1 MVKYFL
7 LWALAWMCIGPV
19 NGQKALKIDR
29 EKLVKR
35 HNISHTETTPFSPL
49 SVGNGK
55 FVFTADI
62 TGLQTF
68 PEHYE
73 PGISLG
79 TQSDWGWHY
88 PLNPRGYKLNDIL
101 KPYQVGDRE
110 VKYAWRHSMASDTF
124 KAKAS
129 DWLRESPHRIHLG
142 MIGLEMK
149 KKDQSQ
155 VSIEDLKNP
164 KQELDLWTGRMSSTF
179 EIEGQPVKVETLGNP
194 NLDGISVQIT
204 SPLVEEGRLKVKIRF
219 PLGIPQRLSYSFA
232 QNDQHRSVLLDKRN
246 QRAMFSHQQDNDLY
260 YLGVRHSAGEIQ
272 AGDAHTWLLVPDNKK
287 PKFECSLVFSQYDFP
302 LNRIPHH
309 DSIRIANAQS
319 WSRFWKSG
327 GAVDFSQC
335 TDPRAK
341 ELERRV
347 VLSQYLTRI
356 NCAGTLPPQETGLT
370 YNSWN
375 GKFHLEMHWWHGV
388 HFPMWQRA
396 EYLRPQMAYYKR
408 IQQKAKATAQMQ
420 GYAGVRWPKMTG
432 PEGDESPSG
441 IGPFLIWQQP
451 HFIYLAELLYQDKPN
466 MVTVKQYQDQVF
478 ATAEFMAS
486 YARWDEKRQQYVLGP
501 ALIPAQENFRPE
513 TTMNPPFE
521 LTYWRWALRTAQEW
535 RKRADLAP
543 NPQWQKVIDQLPPL
557 ATRDGLYLFA
567 ENATESYLD
576 SAYLHDHPMIA
587 GTYGMLPPSPEVDP
601 KVLEKSLDALWT
613 KWDWPSTWGWDY
625 PMLAMSAARMK
636 RPDWV
641 VDYLSMKTVKNTY
654 LTNGHNYQR
663 FDLSIYLPGNG
674 GLLAAVAMICTQ
686 DAWPKDGNWKVKW
699 EKLSSL

>member
-1 MVKYFL
+1 MFKHPFYWSILFL
-7 LWALAWMCIGPV
+7 FLSFGLIAQNV
-19 NGQKALKIDR
+19 KIDR
-29 EKLVKR
+29 EKLVRR
-35 HNISHTETTPFSPL
+35 HTIRHSDTTAFSPL

-73 PGISLG
+73 PGIPLG

-88 PLNPRGYKLNDIL
+88 PLNPKGYKLEDIL
-101 KPYQVGDRE
+101 KPYQVGDRQ
-110 VKYAWRHSMASDTF
+110 VPYAYRHTAATDTF
-124 KAKAS
+124 KARAS

-142 MIGLEMK
+142 MIGLEMT
-149 KKDQSQ
+149 KKDQSKATLADVQ
-155 VSIEDLKNP
+155 NP

-179 EIEGQPVKVETLGNP
+179 ELEGQLVKVETLGNP
-194 NLDGISVQIT
+194 DRDGISVRIS
-204 SPLVEEGRLKVKIRF
+204 SPLIQAGRLKIKIRF
-219 PLGIPQRLSYSFA
+219 PLGIPQRLSYSFV
-232 QNDQHRSVLLDKRN
+232 QEQSHQSILIRQTPN
-246 QRAMFSHQQDNDLY
+246 RALWKHQQDNDSY
-260 YLGVRHSAGEIQ
+260 YIGIKQSEGLIEANGAHSWLITPAKQNKNFEFNVVFDQKEI
-272 AGDAHTWLLVPDNKK
+272 ALSG
-287 PKFECSLVFSQYDFP
+287 
-302 LNRIPHH
+302 IPRF
-309 DSIRIANAQS
+309 DSIRTSSATS
-319 WSRFWKSG
+319 WARFWKSG

-356 NCAGTLPPQETGLT
+356 NCAGNLPPQETGLT

-375 GKFHLEMHWWHGV
+375 GKFHMEMHWWHGA

-396 EYLRPQMAYYKR
+396 KYLQSQMTYYKR
-408 IQQKAKATAQMQ
+408 IQDKAKATAEMQ
-420 GYAGVRWPKMTG
+420 GYKGLRWPKMTG
-432 PEGDESPSG
+432 PLGDESPSS

-451 HFIYLAELLYQDKPN
+451 HYIYLAELLYRDNAANLK
-466 MVTVKQYQDQVF
+466 KYQDLVF

-486 YARWDEKRQQYVLGP
+486 YARWDESRQQYILGP

-513 TTMNPPFE
+513 TTINPPFE

-535 RKRADLAP
+535 RKRAGLAP
-543 NPQWQKVIDQLPPL
+543 NAEWQKVIDKLAPLPVK
-557 ATRDGLYLFA
+557 DGLYIFS
-567 ENATESYLD
+567 ENSPRSYLD
-576 SAYLHDHPMIA
+576 SSYLHDHPIIA
-587 GTYGMLPPSPEVDP
+587 GCLGIFPPSPEVDP
-601 KVLEKSLDALWT
+601 KVLEKSLDALWE

-625 PMLAMSAARMK
+625 PMLAMSAARLK

-674 GLLAAVAMICTQ
+674 GLLAAVATICTQ
-686 DAWPKDGNWKVKW
+686 NAWPKDGKWQVKW
-699 EKLSSL
+699 EKLRSL